1 MKSMDHFRSLSG
13 SLAGAGKAAYPPSNP
28 RSSSD
33 SISYGSFA
41 NLKLTA
47 EKLVKEQA
55 SVKTDLEMTHTKL
68 RRATELI
75 HVLESKLQQAVNEN
89 AKLKAKQTEDSKLW
103 QGLDS
108 KLSSTKTMCDQLTE
122 TLQQLAGQTLKAEED
137 KKSFEARLEH
147 HLKSFNDFDS
157 LLNDSSTRLK
167 CAEKEI
173 NDGKQLMVELKY
185 EKEEL
190 ERSFNDQ
197 LFATD
202 TVIKEKDSVIKELEL
217 TVEEKKAHLQT
228 LDSQL
233 KEMEQ
238 GLRTKED
245 ICISLR
251 ACVKDL
257 ESEKCALQ
265 HSNQDFAHKID
276 QLSKEHKELETLLL
290 SLMAKVIELDKEN
303 ANVSG
308 HVSKLLCS
316 FGTYYEL
323 IQEEKDLTVKSAR
336 TKFEFLYKE
345 YIHSI
350 STNDALRTE
359 IVELKTKIMEL
370 QKAQEFVMVQHVEEC
385 RLAEEKIRGLESE
398 AEDILSK
405 KDASDKLATGLQEEI
420 RKLCEASSLTEKQMQ
435 DMLQKISKLE
445 SEKQDLLNKV
455 QLVLQE
461 QAQATE
467 ALQSEITKRN
477 QQVDALENHVSQLQG
492 VLDEKEHLHKSIGER
507 EKQLEEQ
514 NLQIQVSLTAAE
526 SRLAEA
532 KKQYDLMLEGKQL
545 ELSRHLKEL
554 SQRNDQAIN
563 DIRRKYEAEKL
574 EIINAEK
581 EKAEILRKELER
593 KCDEKLSE
601 NKEDAQRHLMSVKEE
616 HGAMINKI
624 QQDHN
629 EKESSLRVHHKEEL
643 QHLQLQVENEM
654 RERMS
659 SLRKEHEIQIS
670 SLKLQ
675 HEDEYRKLQ
684 EELELQKSKE
694 EKQRALLQLQWKVM
708 GENQQVD
715 QEVNSKKEYSVSS
728 IKMRDSYGRKQH
740 QFALTSPQSRRKDVT
755 LSGMMR
761 TPIANILKKVEKGSD
776 GNIPKHSK
784 VTRHEYEVETTNGR
798 TITKRR
804 KTRSTVMFGESNSL
818 KAKHSRSPDDRKDVT
833 TVRKAL
839 GGTHSHPANIG
850 DLFSEGSLNP
860 YNDDPYAFD

>member
-1 MKSMDHFRSLSG
+1 MHKLGFTGMKSMDHFRSLSG

-68 RRATELI
+68 KRATELI

-89 AKLKAKQTEDSKLW
+89 AKLKVKQTEDSKLW

-137 KKSFEARLEH
+137 KKSFEGRLEH

-173 NDGKQLMVELKY
+173 NDGKQLMVELKH

-217 TVEEKKAHLQT
+217 TVEENKAHLQT

-251 ACVKDL
+251 ACVNDL

-276 QLSKEHKELETLLL
+276 ELSKEHKELETLLL
-290 SLMAKVIELDKEN
+290 SLMAKIIELDKEN

-336 TKFEFLYKE
+336 KKFEFLYKE

-350 STNDALRTE
+350 SMNDAFRME

-370 QKAQEFVMVQHVEEC
+370 QKAQEFVMVQHAEEC
-385 RLAEEKIRGLESE
+385 RLAEDKIRGLESE

-405 KDASDKLATGLQEEI
+405 KDASDKLASDLQEEI

-445 SEKQDLLNKV
+445 SEKQDLLDKV

-461 QAQATE
+461 QAQETE

-526 SRLAEA
+526 SRLTEA

-554 SQRNDQAIN
+554 SQRNDQA
-563 DIRRKYEAEKL
+563 
-574 EIINAEK
+574 
-581 EKAEILRKELER
+581 EILRKELER

-601 NKEDAQRHLMSVKEE
+601 NKEDAQQHLMSVKEE

-776 GNIPKHSK
+776 RNIPKHSK

-833 TVRKAL
+833 TVRKVL